1 MTKRLINI
9 HLQFIHVVDNFAK
22 SFRRNK
28 NFQNYRTDGKEQ
40 SKDFTGEK
48 VNLKHLSILTPVGTW
63 VCFLTSISPHM
74 PQIKNHHV
82 PAPSGE
88 RVKAVSSPGRKNT
101 QMGDDLRHSISTPPI
116 RSRGYKSETGKL
128 CSGTETSTEL
138 NQGYSPCG
146 TWGSQQ
152 LVLPFQ
158 DCKTGEHLQLKG
170 FGKRL
175 QKKFFQR
182 RYLPAWN
189 KRLRLLRNQVGSH
202 KPESCGLQ
210 WLENYCGQNQ
220 SILAWP
226 VDNQKLLKEGLFLS
240 DLAHLRCPVM
250 LPQG

>member
-1 MTKRLINI
+1 MPIPGPPLVHSVLLPSPPCVSSTWCRSTSTIREGEAREAAQSLESLADQVEESSVQREPGSTVLSVCEFPQGVITKRLINI

-63 VCFLTSISPHM
+63 VCFLTSISPQM

-101 QMGDDLRHSISTPPI
+101 QMGYDLRHSISTPPI

-128 CSGTETSTEL
+128 CSGTETSMEL

-146 TWGSQQ
+146 TWGS
-152 LVLPFQ
+152 
-158 DCKTGEHLQLKG
+158 
-170 FGKRL
+170 
-175 QKKFFQR
+175 
-182 RYLPAWN
+182 
-189 KRLRLLRNQVGSH
+189 
-202 KPESCGLQ
+202 
-210 WLENYCGQNQ
+210 
-220 SILAWP
+220 
-226 VDNQKLLKEGLFLS
+226 
-240 DLAHLRCPVM
+240 
-250 LPQG
+250 